1 MRHSRFLSPVS
12 LRFFGFLA
20 AGLFSMPGF
29 APPPPQFSVDGL
41 RYEITSDNEVAV
53 AGFLPGAETPELDI
67 PASVTES
74 GNTYQVTSVLENAFY
89 YCALDAGGSEVCDGY
104 VELTKV
110 LLPNTL
116 KKIGLQAFY
125 SQSIKEIVIPPSVT
139 VIEDCGLCDNYF
151 STLTIPQG
159 VEVIEDN
166 AFSYQ
171 YVGENSEIRSLLNVH
186 FDGDF
191 KAGYSLNMFRDSPN
205 LATITYCSN
214 ADGWPVSF
222 NIADNFVLP
231 DVFVEASATECINS
245 NAVVKKIPTV
255 PRSLMLVLMILLGLF
270 GVKRARH

>member
-29 APPPPQFSVDGL
+29 ALPPPQFSVDGL

-53 AGFLPGAETPELDI
+53 AGFLAGAETPELDI

-89 YCALDAGGSEVCDGY
+89 YCALDAGGSEVCVLDF
-104 VELTKV
+104 ELTEV

-139 VIEDCGLCDNYF
+139 VIEDCGLCDNHF
-151 STLTIPQG
+151 STLTIPKG
-159 VEVIEDN
+159 VEVIEDD
-166 AFSYQ
+166 AFSSQ
-171 YVGENSEIRSLLNVH
+171 YFGENTEIPSLLNVH

-191 KAGYSLNMFRDSPN
+191 KAGYSLIMFRGNPN

-222 NIADNFVLP
+222 NIAAKFVPP
-231 DVFVEASATECINS
+231 DVFVEASATECIDS
-245 NAVVKKIPTV
+245 AILWFLLRPTYTEDEDD
-255 PRSLMLVLMILLGLF
+255 
-270 GVKRARH
+270 